1 MAGQLYGQYQANN
14 AINRNNV
21 PTAAETQSNAL
32 FQAALNPNSPQMQA
46 LTQQNRTMNLQTYQQ
61 QIQQMQ
67 MADARNRAMGR
78 ASTFFNPQTADQDI
92 SYLTSRGLAPMNALS
107 QQQAQETLMG
117 GAKGI
122 QTNLQPQA
130 GRLGTS
136 MQQGV
141 SNAQYQSNIP
151 SQIMQL
157 LQGFGG
163 GQPTGQQ
170 QTPMV
175 GGYSQQVPIM
185 TQQGQRQQPNYN
197 SMVYQ

>member
-1 MAGQLYGQYQANN
+1 
-14 AINRNNV
+14 
-21 PTAAETQSNAL
+21 
-32 FQAALNPNSPQMQA
+32 
-46 LTQQNRTMNLQTYQQ
+46 
-61 QIQQMQ
+61 
-67 MADARNRAMGR
+67 
-78 ASTFFNPQTADQDI
+78 
-92 SYLTSRGLAPMNALS
+92 MNALS